1 MSIYTTEPSKGAKNR
16 ALNRAQCEAFDWMRD
31 HGDTFPEMRDPTNKS
46 TTKQTRSA
54 RNYDSNSE

>member
-31 HGDTFPEMRDPTNKS
+31 HGDTFPEMRDLYQQIHAQADRERQKL
-46 TTKQTRSA
+46 
-54 RNYDSNSE
+54 

>member
-31 HGDTFPEMRDPTNKS
+31 HGDTFPEMRDLYQQIHDQADKERQNL
-46 TTKQTRSA
+46 
-54 RNYDSNSE
+54 

>member
-31 HGDTFPEMRDPTNKS
+31 HGEVFPTLRDLCHEIS
-46 TTKQTRSA
+46 THIDKERE
-54 RNYDSNSE
+54 NL